1 MLTWFTRLEGDGLS
15 GRCLSNFEQDLGQ
28 SDSED
33 GRGKKT
39 KNITERKNLE
49 GGNILAEKRKPNAWK
64 LNFHFSGQLRRF
76 SGLLMRIDFLP
87 ATE

>member
-1 MLTWFTRLEGDGLS
+1 MSD
-15 GRCLSNFEQDLGQ
+15 FEQDLGQ
-28 SDSED
+28 SDLEHQGMA
-33 GRGKKT
+33 GRKET